1 MHWIGVI
8 DGELWLV
15 RFSKNGKMTALSRV
29 PAHEWIGEA
38 SLIFLSQ
45 REFDLVAKRESR
57 VACMSK
63 DAFSWLYGNSI
74 PFNNHLVA
82 RLAQRMGQLA
92 NMLAVDRLT
101 GMTARIAYCLVNIAT
116 YATPLTE
123 DGWLKMSQEE
133 LGSLAGLSRQ
143 HVNRV
148 VAELARDG
156 HVSLNHGR
164 ITIKNLAA
172 LEGLAEL

>member
-8 DGELWLV
+8 EGELWMV

-57 VACMSK
+57 IACMSK
-63 DAFSWLYGNSI
+63 DGFAWLYGKSI
-74 PFNNHLVA
+74 SFNNHLIA
-82 RLAQRMGQLA
+82 KLAQRMDQLA

-101 GMTARIAYCLVNIAT
+101 GMTARIAYCLVNIAI
-116 YATPLTE
+116 YETPLTE

-156 HVSLNHGR
+156 HVLLNHGR
-164 ITIKNLAA
+164 IAIRNLTA
-172 LEGLAEL
+172 LEALAEL